1 MSPLSPPRSNAGL
14 RPRLPRGSKIAP
26 APAHVG
32 AGPRRGKLPSL
43 FQISYQLELGT
54 AADIVFLAFLFVYGQ
69 LAIAHLHCYCTEL
82 TVHAYALDRS
92 VS

>member
-1 MSPLSPPRSNAGL
+1 MSPCPSPQMRSPLDSQG
-14 RPRLPRGSKIAP
+14 PKSIAP
-26 APAHVG
+26 PVG
-32 AGPRRGKLPSL
+32 GPEGKLLSL